1 MAQISNMPKL
11 SSRAQKALDVLA
23 DGGRFVNRL
32 ERDSYTGREQ
42 FHRRLITRPGAW
54 DAVVKGVGHA
64 AFYELQD
71 AGMLEYCSSERTSV
85 TEPYKL
91 RTAA

>member
-64 AFYELQD
+64 AFQTPD
-71 AGMLEYCSSERTSV
+71 ALE
-85 TEPYKL
+85 PQLL
-91 RTAA
+91 RRLCRGCL